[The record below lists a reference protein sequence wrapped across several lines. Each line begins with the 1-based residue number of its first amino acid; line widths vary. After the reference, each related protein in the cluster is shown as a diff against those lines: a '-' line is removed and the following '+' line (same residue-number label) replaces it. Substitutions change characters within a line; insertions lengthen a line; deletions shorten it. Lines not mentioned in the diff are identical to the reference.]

1 MLKTLIGSD
10 FTIDCQHGN
19 HLKYPTVVAS
29 VIGCVVILLAVP
41 LTRHFYLTIP
51 NLRTMWAITNVYH

>member
-1 MLKTLIGSD
+1 MSFLLLVADSMFKTLIWSD

-19 HLKYPTVVAS
+19 HLKYPTFVAS
-29 VIGCVVILLAVP
+29 VIGWVVILLAVP

-51 NLRTMWAITNVYH
+51 N

>member
-1 MLKTLIGSD
+1 MFKTLIQSD
-10 FTIDCQHGN
+10 FPIDCHYGN
-19 HLKYPTVVAS
+19 HFKYPTGVAS

-51 NLRTMWAITNVYH
+51 N